1 MPDSHP
7 SRDQR
12 LKRMPRPW
20 SRMPTPDSQRPWAST
35 APTNLARRRDQ
46 VPDARAPHAVVGT
59 LFKLLPAGPER
70 ELQLLVVAPV
80 GYPPPPNEAKSATV
94 NRPYLITPGQGGCP
108 PCWCLF

>member
-1 MPDSHP
+1 MGQYSANETGPPLRP
-7 SRDQR
+7 STGRASPG
-12 LKRMPRPW
+12 MPW
-20 SRMPTPDSQRPWAST
+20 SGGRFTGS
-35 APTNLARRRDQ
+35 
-46 VPDARAPHAVVGT
+46 T